1 MSLSVSEN
9 VPGDMPA
16 LPWLLHDEK
25 EPDGATYYEFLLLTL
40 CEAPWYGRPDLWG
53 AEVYVRHARIARSS
67 SIEPYPNRVAAQ
79 EAAWRLAVVWVEG
92 LRAGLAGA
100 RS

>member
-1 MSLSVSEN
+1 MTGTSLTG
-9 VPGDMPA
+9 PP
-16 LPWLLHDEK
+16 
-25 EPDGATYYEFLLLTL
+25 LTL
-40 CEAPWYGRPDLWG
+40 CAAPWYDRPDTWG
-53 AEVYVRHARIARSS
+53 AEVYVGHVRIARAAT
-67 SIEPYPNRVAAQ
+67 SIEPYPNREAAQ